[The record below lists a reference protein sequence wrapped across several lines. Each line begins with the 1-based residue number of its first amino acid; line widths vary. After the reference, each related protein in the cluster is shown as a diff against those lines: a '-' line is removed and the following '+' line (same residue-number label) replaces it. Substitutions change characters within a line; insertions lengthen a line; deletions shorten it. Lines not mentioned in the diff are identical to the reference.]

1 MQIFPDLFCTIVIE
15 TLTHSASFFRFAAH
29 ARALLERDGGTIQCL
44 SLKRMAASSCCSRSG
59 SGGGGRCVIHVDL
72 DCFYVQ
78 VEIRD
83 NPSLK
88 NRPVA
93 VVQYNQWQGGG
104 IIALSYEAK
113 AAGVKRSMRGEEAK
127 KNAQISC

>member
-29 ARALLERDGGTIQCL
+29 ALLERDGGTIQSVL
-44 SLKRMAASSCCSRSG
+44 SLKRMAASSCCSRSGSGG

-78 VEIRD
+78 VEIRND
-83 NPSLK
+83 TSLK

-93 VVQYNQWQGGG
+93 VVQYNQWQGV
-104 IIALSYEAK
+104 E
-113 AAGVKRSMRGEEAK
+113 
-127 KNAQISC
+127 